1 MYAQPL
7 RGNQV
12 KKIRLNKRLG
22 AILGGASRSVITKPA
37 PSHRRRI
44 SMGPQLP
51 PINYQQ
57 VVVLKTTIMVDL
69 VWAGIL
75 AVVSFLAE
83 EMQAPGA

>member
-1 MYAQPL
+1 
-7 RGNQV
+7 
-12 KKIRLNKRLG
+12 
-22 AILGGASRSVITKPA
+22 
-37 PSHRRRI
+37 
-44 SMGPQLP
+44 MGPQLP